1 MFKSPMLLHKATEP
15 ISHSSYIAELKLDGI
30 RLILSTVSG
39 QIQCWTRHG
48 TRCTDRFPELAML
61 NLPPDTILDGELIVT
76 DEQSHPD
83 FEAILTRFQTTNE
96 HKIRTLMKSDPVQFC
111 VFDVLMIGGQDV
123 TSLPLHER
131 KAILQD
137 QIKEQPH
144 LSLVRSIPGEQAGAF
159 FDLVSQQNLEGIV
172 LKKVN
177 STYQVG
183 KRSYDWLKVINYQY
197 FDVRLTAIRKGDFG
211 WLIGLE
217 DEGRVR
223 PAGLIEF
230 PPPPNVRKAVWS
242 IVNKVKVGE
251 DKKFIYLKPAI
262 RMKVKSRGFTKRGL
276 IRLPV
281 FHAFNFGGKSYAV

>member
-1 MFKSPMLLHKATEP
+1 MLSPMLLHKATEP

-48 TRCTDRFPELAML
+48 TPCTDRFPELATL
-61 NLPPDTILDGELIVT
+61 NLPPGVVLDGELIVT

-123 TSLPLHER
+123 TRLPLHER
-131 KAILQD
+131 KTILQD
-137 QIKEQPH
+137 KINEQTH
-144 LSLVRSIPGEQAGAF
+144 LSLVRSIPGEKAGAF

-172 LKKVN
+172 MKKVN
-177 STYQVG
+177 SIYQVG
-183 KRSYDWLKVINYQY
+183 KRSHDWLKVIAYHHH
-197 FDVRLTAIRKGDFG
+197 DVLLTAIRKEEFG

-217 DEGRVR
+217 EEGWVR
-223 PAGLIEF
+223 LAGIIEF
-230 PPPPNVRKAVWS
+230 PPPPDARKAVWS
-242 IVNKVKVGE
+242 IVNQAKVDE
-251 DKKFIYLKPAI
+251 DKEFIYLEPAI
-262 RMKVKSRGFTKRGL
+262 TMKVKSRGLTKRGM
-276 IRLPV
+276 IRTPV
-281 FHAFNFGGKSYAV
+281 FQSF